1 MKLPK
6 EVKYYTIAEIAFMLG
21 ISEKSAKNKIS
32 TLGLKK
38 FKTIGDTGSAL
49 YTNEQLQKLRGDKQ
63 LHELTYE
70 HLMHERHNAPIV
82 INYYIYE
89 SKMNNPKIKI

>member
-1 MKLPK
+1 MKVAK
-6 EVKYYTIAEIAFMLG
+6 EIKYYNISEMAFMLG
-21 ISEKSAKNKIS
+21 ISESSTRNKIS

-38 FKTIGDTGSAL
+38 FKTIGETGNAL
-49 YTNEQLQKLRGDKQ
+49 YTNEQLEKLRGDKQ

-82 INYYIYE
+82 ITYYIYE
-89 SKMNNPKIKI
+89 SKMNEI

>member
-1 MKLPK
+1 MKVAK
-6 EVKYYTIAEIAFMLG
+6 EIKYYNISEMSFMLG
-21 ISEKSAKNKIS
+21 VSEASVRNKIS
-32 TLGLKK
+32 VLGLRK

-49 YTNEQLQKLRGDKQ
+49 YTNEQLEKLRGDKQ
-63 LHELTYE
+63 LHELTYQ

-89 SKMNNPKIKI
+89 SKMNKK

>member
-1 MKLPK
+1 MKVAK
-6 EVKYYTIAEIAFMLG
+6 EIKYYNISEMSFMLG
-21 ISEKSAKNKIS
+21 VSEASVRNKIS
-32 TLGLKK
+32 ILGLRK

-49 YTNEQLQKLRGDKQ
+49 YTNEQLEKLRGDKQ
-63 LHELTYE
+63 LHELTYQ

-89 SKMNNPKIKI
+89 SKMNKK